1 MDEYDEDE
9 NPSVSE
15 GPLPTGTQ
23 ESTGGDGGWVPHLD
37 QQGSTQLAIVML
49 ELCPFDSQGGVL
61 CCSERPLYIT

>member
-23 ESTGGDGGWVPHLD
+23 ESTGGGGAGTP
-37 QQGSTQLAIVML
+37 
-49 ELCPFDSQGGVL
+49 P
-61 CCSERPLYIT
+61 